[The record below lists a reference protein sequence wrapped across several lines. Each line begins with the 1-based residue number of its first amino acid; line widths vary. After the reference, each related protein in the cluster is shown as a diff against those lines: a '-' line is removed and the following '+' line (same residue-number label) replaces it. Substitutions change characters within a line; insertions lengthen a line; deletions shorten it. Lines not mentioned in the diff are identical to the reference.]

1 MFPAGY
7 SCHSLRHRYATRLY
21 AATRDIVLVSKML
34 GHTKVETTQA
44 YVALPSV
51 GLHETMRAIYVV

>member
-21 AATRDIVLVSKML
+21 AATRDIVLVPKLL
-34 GHTKVETTQA
+34 GHTKLETTMA

-51 GLHETMRAIYVV
+51 GLHETVQAISVV